1 MSPGRIGGCLPFHD
15 APAARSE
22 HAARLSGAQVALREG
37 RPARMAEVPR
47 VAVREDVTSQTGSG
61 SSLGD
66 DDLGQELVEAL
77 PRRGPDLGAVGGG

>member
-1 MSPGRIGGCLPFHD
+1 
-15 APAARSE
+15 
-22 HAARLSGAQVALREG
+22 
-37 RPARMAEVPR
+37 MAEVPR
-47 VAVREDVTSQTGSG
+47 VAVWEDVTSQTGSG